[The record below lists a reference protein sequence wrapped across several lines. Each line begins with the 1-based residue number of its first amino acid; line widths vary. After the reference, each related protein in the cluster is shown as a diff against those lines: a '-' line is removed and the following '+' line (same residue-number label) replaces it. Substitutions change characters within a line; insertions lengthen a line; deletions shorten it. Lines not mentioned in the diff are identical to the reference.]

1 MAIFRK
7 TTAYL
12 KQIRYSEVILLLGS
26 PFLGVF
32 ISLESGTDFMP
43 GRFLLF
49 CPAAFLLIAHVYTF
63 NDWAA
68 YNNETERRAGT
79 LSTSRSGLLV
89 FSAGMAFLSI
99 LLFLI
104 ISLIACSIAASI
116 IFLSILYSHPRLRLK
131 GLPIIPTLIHLPG
144 GVLLFLLGW
153 ALFSSAYIIRG
164 GAIGLYFALVF
175 AGGHLNHE
183 TIHSSEDRA
192 AGLNT
197 SAVRFGKEKTFFAG
211 FVIFSLSFLYLA
223 ILAWIHLL
231 PFSLI
236 YAAAVLYPAYGYFF
250 LTTWRNG
257 LGTVSMI
264 SFRRRYRL
272 IYIVLGIYLW
282 FTLIWRIQ

>member
-1 MAIFRK
+1 MAI
-7 TTAYL
+7 
-12 KQIRYSEVILLLGS
+12 LG
-26 PFLGVF
+26 
-32 ISLESGTDFMP
+32 T
-43 GRFLLF
+43 
-49 CPAAFLLIAHVYTF
+49 
-63 NDWAA
+63 
-68 YNNETERRAGT
+68 
-79 LSTSRSGLLV
+79 
-89 FSAGMAFLSI
+89 
-99 LLFLI
+99 
-104 ISLIACSIAASI
+104 
-116 IFLSILYSHPRLRLK
+116 
-131 GLPIIPTLIHLPG
+131 PTLRSAPDAVRFFPWWILA
-144 GVLLFLLGW
+144 VL
-153 ALFSSAYIIRG
+153 ALWHSPPVALAVALAVNFARTG
-164 GAIGLYFALVF
+164 NRARPWTELVLYFALVF

-197 SAVRFGKEKTFFAG
+197 SAIRFGKEKTFFAG

-272 IYIVLGIYLW
+272 IYIILGIYFW